1 MPSDSG
7 NMHIGWDL
15 DDTTTNLT
23 EELLQIYDRRYHTNA
38 RIEEV
43 KDWSFF
49 PKEVHEE
56 MKSSGYRNL
65 KLIGAAKEI
74 LSKLKE
80 KGDKVSIITYRA
92 LDYEDDTKDWLERNI
107 PGLYDGV
114 YLTGGPKLEVCRRL
128 GIQLLVDD
136 SKMEILDIS
145 NKLGIH
151 TILLRTSMN
160 RDVRSSELIRV
171 AESLPDIFEW
181 IEKLRPHIVALKSL

>member
-1 MPSDSG
+1 MPSDNG

-15 DDTTTNLT
+15 DDITTNLT
-23 EELLQIYDRRYHTNA
+23 EELLQIYNRRCHANV

-49 PKEVHEE
+49 PEEVHEE

-65 KLIGAAKEI
+65 KLVGAAKEI

-80 KGDKVSIITYRA
+80 KGDKISIITYRA
-92 LDYEDDTKDWLERNI
+92 LDCEEDTKDWLGRNI

-114 YLTGGPKLEVCRRL
+114 YLTGGPKLAVCRRL

-160 RDVRSSELIRV
+160 TDVRSSELIRV

-181 IEKLRPHIVALKSL
+181 IEKLRPHIVALKPL